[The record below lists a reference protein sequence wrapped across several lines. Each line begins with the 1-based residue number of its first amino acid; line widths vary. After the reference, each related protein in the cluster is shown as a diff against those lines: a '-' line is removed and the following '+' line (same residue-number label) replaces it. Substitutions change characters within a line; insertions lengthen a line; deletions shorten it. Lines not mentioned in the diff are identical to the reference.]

1 MNKVTILSN
10 AQIDHKLRRMAFEI
24 WEKNN
29 EEKEIYIIGI
39 EDIGAAVANKIAEIL
54 KEISP
59 FKIKI
64 DRLKINK
71 KAPLKDPIHFA
82 NGASL
87 NKKVVILVD
96 DVANSGKTLLYALKP
111 LMDYEPSK
119 IQIAVLVDRKHKNF
133 PVTPDIIGHSIATTI
148 QENIIVNYE
157 NGKFTGAHLE

>member
-1 MNKVTILSN
+1 MNKIAILSA
-10 AQIDHKLRRMAFEI
+10 AQIEQKLRRMAFEI

-29 EEKEIYIIGI
+29 EEKEIYLIGI
-39 EDIGAAVANKIAEIL
+39 EEIGAAVATKIAEIL

-64 DRLKINK
+64 NSLKINK
-71 KAPLKDPIHFA
+71 RTPLSEPIQFSKEE
-82 NGASL
+82 SL
-87 NKKVVILVD
+87 NNKVVILVD

-111 LMDYEPSK
+111 LMDFAPLK

-133 PVTPDIIGHSIATTI
+133 PITPDIIGHSIATTI

-157 NGKFTGAHLE
+157 NGSFTGAHLE

>member
-10 AQIDHKLRRMAFEI
+10 AQIEQKLRRMAFEI

-39 EDIGAAVANKIAEIL
+39 EEIGAAVANKIAEIL

-59 FKIKI
+59 FKIKVGS
-64 DRLKINK
+64 LKINK
-71 KAPLKDPIHFA
+71 KAPLTAPIHITK
-82 NGASL
+82 GEGL

-111 LMDYEPSK
+111 LMDFEPAK

-133 PVTPDIIGHSIATTI
+133 PITPDIIGHSIATTI

>member
-1 MNKVTILSN
+1 MNKITILSN
-10 AQIDHKLRRMAFEI
+10 AQIEQKLRRMSFEI

-39 EDIGAAVANKIAEIL
+39 EEIGAAVANKIAEIL
-54 KEISP
+54 REISP

-64 DRLKINK
+64 DSLKINK
-71 KAPLKDPIHFA
+71 KAPLSESIHFTKGEA
-82 NGASL
+82 L

-111 LMDYEPSK
+111 LMDFEPAK

-133 PVTPDIIGHSIATTI
+133 PITPDIIGHSIATTI